1 MDGVRAS
8 SGDPHS
14 PQNFTPGALG
24 VPQAAH
30 AAESDAPHSPQNFR
44 PSSFDVPQ
52 DAQTTIDKR

>member
-1 MDGVRAS
+1 
-8 SGDPHS
+8 
-14 PQNFTPGALG
+14 LG